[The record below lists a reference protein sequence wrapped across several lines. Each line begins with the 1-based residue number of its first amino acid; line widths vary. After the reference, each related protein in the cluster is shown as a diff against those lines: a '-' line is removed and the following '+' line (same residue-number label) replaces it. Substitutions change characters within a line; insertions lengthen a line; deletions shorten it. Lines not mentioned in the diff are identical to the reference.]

1 MSLFKRRKANESAD
15 ESEPVDETRDDEP
28 TTGDEADEA
37 AAGADDTA
45 VAGSDD
51 ADDDDADDDG
61 DGDDDG
67 EDGDDDAEEDAERGP
82 YDIDDAPDDG
92 LERLD
97 LGSLKIPALPG
108 VEVQIQ
114 ANEQGEIAAVALIAG
129 PSAVQ
134 VGAFAAPR
142 SEGIWDDV
150 RAELREGVES
160 EGGTVTEKRG
170 TYGPELVGRITTPE
184 GPQQVRF
191 VGIDRPRWFLRAVF
205 HGEAAADPAAAP
217 ELLDCLGKIVV
228 ERGVEAMPVRDPLP
242 LRLPPEAVEQQQA
255 AAEQDVDGPD
265 GPDGAGR

>member
-1 MSLFKRRKANESAD
+1 VSLFKRRKANEPADEPEPTDETLDDEPDDAAADADETASAGSDEDGSD
-15 ESEPVDETRDDEP
+15 ESE
-28 TTGDEADEA
+28 ADE
-37 AAGADDTA
+37 D
-45 VAGSDD
+45 
-51 ADDDDADDDG
+51 
-61 DGDDDG
+61 
-67 EDGDDDAEEDAERGP
+67 DAERGP

-142 SEGIWDDV
+142 TEGIWDEV

-228 ERGVEAMPVRDPLP
+228 ERGGEAMPVRDPLP

-255 AAEQDVDGPD
+255 AAEQAADADDGPD
-265 GPDGAGR
+265 GSGR

>member
-1 MSLFKRRKANESAD
+1 MSLFRRRKANDPAD
-15 ESEPVDETRDDEP
+15 EPEPTDETRDDEATGDAAAADP
-28 TTGDEADEA
+28 DEATTGDDAPAEPADEV
-37 AAGADDTA
+37 G
-45 VAGSDD
+45 
-51 ADDDDADDDG
+51 
-61 DGDDDG
+61 
-67 EDGDDDAEEDAERGP
+67 DDAENDDATEDEDTADADRGP

-114 ANEQGEIAAVALIAG
+114 ANEEGEIAAVALIAG

-142 SEGIWDDV
+142 SEGIWDEV
-150 RAELREGVES
+150 RAELRDGVES

-170 TYGPELVGRITTPE
+170 TYGPELIGRISTPE

-205 HGEAAADPAAAP
+205 HGEAAANPAAAP
-217 ELLDCLGKIVV
+217 ELIDCLGKIVV
-228 ERGVEAMPVRDPLP
+228 ERGGEAMPVRDPLP

-255 AAEQDVDGPD
+255 AAEQETDD

>member
-1 MSLFKRRKANESAD
+1 MSLFRRRKANEPADEPESTDETLDDEPAADAD
-15 ESEPVDETRDDEP
+15 ESEPDKTATDDDTAADDESEDDESKADR
-28 TTGDEADEA
+28 DEAD
-37 AAGADDTA
+37 DDE
-45 VAGSDD
+45 DD
-51 ADDDDADDDG
+51 AD
-61 DGDDDG
+61 
-67 EDGDDDAEEDAERGP
+67 RGP

-142 SEGIWDDV
+142 SEGIWDEV

-160 EGGTVTEKRG
+160 EGGTVTEKHG
-170 TYGPELVGRITTPE
+170 TYGPELVGRVTTPE

-205 HGEAAADPAAAP
+205 HGEAAANPAAAP
-217 ELLDCLGKIVV
+217 ELIDCLGKIVV
-228 ERGVEAMPVRDPLP
+228 ERGGEAMPVRDPLP
-242 LRLPPEAVEQQQA
+242 LQLPPEAVEQQQA
-255 AAEQDVDGPD
+255 AEEADDADDGPD
-265 GPDGAGR
+265 GSGR

>member
-1 MSLFKRRKANESAD
+1 VSLFKRRKANEPAD
-15 ESEPVDETRDDEP
+15 EPEPTDETLDDE
-28 TTGDEADEA
+28 
-37 AAGADDTA
+37 
-45 VAGSDD
+45 SDD
-51 ADDDDADDDG
+51 AAADADETAAADG
-61 DGDDDG
+61 D
-67 EDGDDDAEEDAERGP
+67 EDGSDESDADEDDAERGP

-142 SEGIWDDV
+142 TEGIWDEV

-228 ERGVEAMPVRDPLP
+228 ERGGEAMPVRDPLP

-255 AAEQDVDGPD
+255 AAEQAADADDGPD
-265 GPDGAGR
+265 GSGR

>member
-1 MSLFKRRKANESAD
+1 MSLFKRRKANEPADEPEPTDETLDDEPDDAAADADETAAADGDEDGSD
-15 ESEPVDETRDDEP
+15 ESE
-28 TTGDEADEA
+28 ADE
-37 AAGADDTA
+37 D
-45 VAGSDD
+45 
-51 ADDDDADDDG
+51 
-61 DGDDDG
+61 
-67 EDGDDDAEEDAERGP
+67 DAERGP

-142 SEGIWDDV
+142 TEGIWDEV

-170 TYGPELVGRITTPE
+170 AYGPELVGRITTPE

-228 ERGVEAMPVRDPLP
+228 ERGGEAMPVRDPLP

-255 AAEQDVDGPD
+255 AAEQGADADDGPD
-265 GPDGAGR
+265 GSGR

>member
-1 MSLFKRRKANESAD
+1 VSLFKRRKANEPAD
-15 ESEPVDETRDDEP
+15 EPEPTDETLDDEP
-28 TTGDEADEA
+28 DDAAADADETAAADGDEDGSDESDADE
-37 AAGADDTA
+37 D
-45 VAGSDD
+45 
-51 ADDDDADDDG
+51 
-61 DGDDDG
+61 
-67 EDGDDDAEEDAERGP
+67 DAERGP

-142 SEGIWDDV
+142 TEGIWDEV

-170 TYGPELVGRITTPE
+170 TYGPELVGRITAPE

-228 ERGVEAMPVRDPLP
+228 ERGGEAMPVRDPLP

-255 AAEQDVDGPD
+255 AAEQAADADDGPD
-265 GPDGAGR
+265 GSGR

>member
-1 MSLFKRRKANESAD
+1 VSLFKRRKANEPAD
-15 ESEPVDETRDDEP
+15 EPEPTDETLDDEP
-28 TTGDEADEA
+28 DDAAADADETAAADGDEDGSDESDADE
-37 AAGADDTA
+37 D
-45 VAGSDD
+45 
-51 ADDDDADDDG
+51 
-61 DGDDDG
+61 
-67 EDGDDDAEEDAERGP
+67 DAERGP

-142 SEGIWDDV
+142 TEGIWDEV

-228 ERGVEAMPVRDPLP
+228 ERGGEAMPVRDPLP

-255 AAEQDVDGPD
+255 AAEQAADADDGPD
-265 GPDGAGR
+265 GSGR

>member
-1 MSLFKRRKANESAD
+1 VSLFKRRKANEPAD
-15 ESEPVDETRDDEP
+15 EPEPTDETLDDEP
-28 TTGDEADEA
+28 DDAAADADETAAADGDEDGSDESDADE
-37 AAGADDTA
+37 G
-45 VAGSDD
+45 D
-51 ADDDDADDDG
+51 AD
-61 DGDDDG
+61 
-67 EDGDDDAEEDAERGP
+67 EDDAERGP

-142 SEGIWDDV
+142 TEGIWDEV

-228 ERGVEAMPVRDPLP
+228 ERGGEAMPVRDPLP

-255 AAEQDVDGPD
+255 AAEQAADADDGPD
-265 GPDGAGR
+265 GSGR